1 MEVKSA
7 NVTLQLNH
15 ATTAVDNSG
24 SDRNNKQM
32 EAKSPLTEAKQDK
45 AEEESVKVYISA
57 AGLRKSQTAEPS
69 EQDLMTEA
77 EVEEMMKKVEGLSSQ
92 VVNGHF
98 SIASRM
104 EFQAEIQKLSDE
116 IKKLNGEGISF
127 SKSDNIQLSKRITD
141 LTIKMNEAAMYHR
154 SANAYF
160 IVKNQRTPNRSIRN
174 TLDIAI

>member
-24 SDRNNKQM
+24 SDRSNKQV
-32 EAKSPLTEAKQDK
+32 ETKNVLAEPKQD
-45 AEEESVKVYISA
+45 ATEEESVKVYISA
-57 AGLRKSQTAEPS
+57 AGLRKSQNVETS
-69 EQDLMTEA
+69 EQDMMSEA

-98 SIASRM
+98 SIASRL

-116 IKKLNGEGISF
+116 IKRLNGEGISF
-127 SKSDNIQLSKRITD
+127 SKSDNIQISKRISD
-141 LTIKMNEAAMYHR
+141 LTIKMNEAAVYHR

-160 IVKNQRTPNRSIRN
+160 IVKSQKMPNRSIRN